1 MLETLGEKARERT
14 ALRQHVE
21 MRTLVE
27 MKPQRA
33 AVGRPPVVVQIH
45 DKGQDARRRIRTI
58 GREAVAVTRIERTG
72 WVDRVVRLEIPQPE
86 IERRIDALAQKSERT
101 DERPL
106 GSRRRRFVEPQDS
119 IAAIVGPLGPRIAAP
134 DTGRP
139 KRALRVARNRML
151 AQRTRN
157 IRRDEAGNDREPARC
172 QRPDIHR
179 GYHKRIDHQ
188 ETAMRI
194 VITGGAGFLGQRLA
208 RAILAR
214 RALTDAH
221 GHARDVSEIVLLDV
235 ASAPRIDDARV
246 REIAGDLADPAVIE
260 RAITADTAS
269 VFHLAAVVSGQAEAE
284 FDVGMRVNVDA
295 TRTLLEH
302 CRTLS
307 SPPKFVFASSLAVFG
322 GKLPDPVPDDAPITP
337 QSSYGTQ
344 KAISELLV
352 HDMSRKGMIDGR
364 SLRLPTV
371 TVRPGKPNKA
381 ASSFASGVIRE
392 PLAGVDAIC
401 PVAPETAM
409 WVTSP
414 RTVIDNLIVG
424 HEADGSGFG
433 PLRAVNVPGFSVS
446 AGEMVAALRRVAG
459 EAVAARV
466 KWQHDPAIARIVSTW
481 PARFE
486 SVRGRTLGMR
496 ADTDFETVVREYVA
510 DEMAKP

>member
-1 MLETLGEKARERT
+1 
-14 ALRQHVE
+14 
-21 MRTLVE
+21 
-27 MKPQRA
+27 
-33 AVGRPPVVVQIH
+33 
-45 DKGQDARRRIRTI
+45 
-58 GREAVAVTRIERTG
+58 
-72 WVDRVVRLEIPQPE
+72 
-86 IERRIDALAQKSERT
+86 
-101 DERPL
+101 
-106 GSRRRRFVEPQDS
+106 
-119 IAAIVGPLGPRIAAP
+119 
-134 DTGRP
+134 
-139 KRALRVARNRML
+139 
-151 AQRTRN
+151 
-157 IRRDEAGNDREPARC
+157 
-172 QRPDIHR
+172 
-179 GYHKRIDHQ
+179 
-188 ETAMRI
+188 MRI

-214 RALTDAH
+214 GALTDAQ
-221 GHARDVSEIVLLDV
+221 GHAREVREIVLLDV
-235 ASAPRIDDARV
+235 APAQRIDDARV
-246 REIAGDLADPAVIE
+246 RAISGDLADRSVIE
-260 RAITADTAS
+260 HAITADTAS
-269 VFHLAAVVSGQAEAE
+269 VFHLAAIVSGQAEAE

-295 TRTLLEH
+295 TRALLER

-322 GKLPDPVPDDAPITP
+322 GRLPDPVPDDAPVTP

-414 RTVIDNLIVG
+414 RTVVDNLVVG
-424 HEADGSGFG
+424 HEADGAGFG
-433 PLRAVNVPGFSVS
+433 PLRAVNVPGFCVA
-446 AGEMVAALRRVAG
+446 AGDMVAALRRVAG
-459 EAVAARV
+459 DDVAARV
-466 KWQHDPAIARIVSTW
+466 KWQHDSAIARIVSTW

-486 SVRGRTLGMR
+486 SARGRALGMR

-510 DEMAKP
+510 DETAKS